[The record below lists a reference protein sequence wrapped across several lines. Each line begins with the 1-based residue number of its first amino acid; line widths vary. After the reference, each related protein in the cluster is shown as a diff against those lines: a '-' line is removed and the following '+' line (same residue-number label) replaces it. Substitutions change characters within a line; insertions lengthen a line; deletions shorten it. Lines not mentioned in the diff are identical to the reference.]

1 MNADLNN
8 FRFKMTRCT
17 SRTLSYFEAE
27 KIVLKVSSDQRPS
40 G

>member
-1 MNADLNN
+1 MNADLND

-27 KIVLKVSSDQRPS
+27 NRLKMPSDRRPS